1 MTCVDPN
8 IYLKQFTA
16 YISAEKGLAK
26 NTVLSYRS
34 DLKNY
39 LGYLKKSNATV
50 DGIAHIGLSDYLWER
65 KKFGLQ
71 PRSLYR
77 LIESIRQFYKF
88 LVAEGYLKTDPTAN
102 LLPPKIPLKLP
113 STLSVAEVERLL
125 NAIGGESAREIRNRA
140 MAELMYAAGLRVSEL
155 VGLSSDSV
163 DLRLGFV
170 RVFGKGNKERLVPM
184 GKSACMYIRK
194 YHEMRNLN
202 KRAKENEPA
211 LFLSKLGRPL
221 SRIEFWRQ
229 LKNYAKKANI
239 NKRIYPH
246 TLRHSFASHLLVNG
260 ADIRFVQEML
270 GHSSIATTQIYTH
283 IDREHLKELHKK
295 YHPRG

>member
-1 MTCVDPN
+1 MLDPN
-8 IYLKQFTA
+8 LYLKEFVV
-16 YISAEKGLAK
+16 YITAEKGLAK
-26 NTVLSYRS
+26 NSILSYRS

-39 LGYLKKSNATV
+39 VAYLNKTKKNVEAVSHLELG
-50 DGIAHIGLSDYLWER
+50 DYLWER
-65 KKFGLQ
+65 KNAGLQ

-77 LIESIRQFYKF
+77 LIESLRQFYKF
-88 LVAEGYLKTDPTAN
+88 LIAEGYIKSDPTAN

-113 STLSVAEVERLL
+113 NKLSIAEVERLL
-125 NAIGGESAREIRNRA
+125 NAISGDNSREIRNRA
-140 MAELMYAAGLRVSEL
+140 MVEVMYGAGLRVSEL
-155 VGLSSDSV
+155 VGLSVDSV
-163 DLRLGFV
+163 DMALGFV
-170 RVFGKGNKERLVPM
+170 RVFGKGSKERLVPL
-184 GKSACMYIRK
+184 GKTARIYIRK
-194 YHEMRNLN
+194 YLEVRNAN
-202 KRAKENEPA
+202 KRAKEGEPA

-239 NKRIYPH
+239 SKRMYPH
-246 TLRHSFASHLLVNG
+246 TLRHSFASHLLANG

-283 IDREHLKELHKK
+283 IDREHLKELHKQ